1 MTLKINSVAP
11 DFTAQTQM
19 GEIKFHEWL
28 GDSWGV
34 LFSHPKDFTPVCTTE
49 LGALARMK
57 PDFDARN
64 VKVMGLSVDPVSDH
78 EKWLEDITDVCG
90 MKPEYPI
97 VADEKLEVAK
107 LYNMLEGDAGTTSM
121 GRTAV
126 DNETVRTVYIVRPDK
141 RIGLFLTYPM
151 TTGRNFAE
159 ILRAIDSMQRT
170 AKHKIATPADWKP
183 GEDVIIVP
191 KVTNEEAKK
200 IYPDGWET
208 IKPYLRKVPD
218 PQKVKLDTKLL
229 NQQSQHWEKN
239 FSNKPEMFGL
249 EASEPAKKS
258 LKIFQENNINTIIE
272 LGAGLGRDSI
282 YFSINNLS
290 VTSLDYSQSGINIIN
305 KKINK
310 DKLKNIKTKVF
321 DIRQKLPFEDN
332 SIDGC
337 FSHMLYCMALSNQNL
352 FNLNKEICRIL
363 KPDGLN
369 IYTVRNEHD
378 GDYKNGIHR
387 GEDMYENDGFIVHF
401 LTKQK

>member
-1 MTLKINSVAP
+1 
-11 DFTAQTQM
+11 
-19 GEIKFHEWL
+19 
-28 GDSWGV
+28 
-34 LFSHPKDFTPVCTTE
+34 
-49 LGALARMK
+49 
-57 PDFDARN
+57 
-64 VKVMGLSVDPVSDH
+64 
-78 EKWLEDITDVCG
+78 
-90 MKPEYPI
+90 
-97 VADEKLEVAK
+97 
-107 LYNMLEGDAGTTSM
+107 
-121 GRTAV
+121 
-126 DNETVRTVYIVRPDK
+126 
-141 RIGLFLTYPM
+141 
-151 TTGRNFAE
+151 
-159 ILRAIDSMQRT
+159 
-170 AKHKIATPADWKP
+170 
-183 GEDVIIVP
+183 
-191 KVTNEEAKK
+191 
-200 IYPDGWET
+200 
-208 IKPYLRKVPD
+208 
-218 PQKVKLDTKLL
+218 
-229 NQQSQHWEKN
+229 
-239 FSNKPEMFGL
+239 MFGS

-258 LKIFQENNINTIIE
+258 LKIFQDNNINTIIE

-401 LTKQK
+401 FNKTKINQLTDGFKNIKIESFEEGTFPRKLYFVVNKKI

>member
-1 MTLKINSVAP
+1 
-11 DFTAQTQM
+11 
-19 GEIKFHEWL
+19 
-28 GDSWGV
+28 
-34 LFSHPKDFTPVCTTE
+34 
-49 LGALARMK
+49 
-57 PDFDARN
+57 
-64 VKVMGLSVDPVSDH
+64 
-78 EKWLEDITDVCG
+78 
-90 MKPEYPI
+90 
-97 VADEKLEVAK
+97 
-107 LYNMLEGDAGTTSM
+107 
-121 GRTAV
+121 
-126 DNETVRTVYIVRPDK
+126 
-141 RIGLFLTYPM
+141 
-151 TTGRNFAE
+151 
-159 ILRAIDSMQRT
+159 
-170 AKHKIATPADWKP
+170 
-183 GEDVIIVP
+183 
-191 KVTNEEAKK
+191 
-200 IYPDGWET
+200 
-208 IKPYLRKVPD
+208 
-218 PQKVKLDTKLL
+218 
-229 NQQSQHWEKN
+229 
-239 FSNKPEMFGL
+239 MFGL

-290 VTSLDYSQSGINIIN
+290 VTSLDYSKSGINIIN

-401 LTKQK
+401 FNKTKINQLTDGFKNIKIESFEEGTFPRKLYFVVNKKI

>member
-1 MTLKINSVAP
+1 
-11 DFTAQTQM
+11 
-19 GEIKFHEWL
+19 
-28 GDSWGV
+28 
-34 LFSHPKDFTPVCTTE
+34 
-49 LGALARMK
+49 
-57 PDFDARN
+57 
-64 VKVMGLSVDPVSDH
+64 
-78 EKWLEDITDVCG
+78 
-90 MKPEYPI
+90 
-97 VADEKLEVAK
+97 
-107 LYNMLEGDAGTTSM
+107 
-121 GRTAV
+121 
-126 DNETVRTVYIVRPDK
+126 
-141 RIGLFLTYPM
+141 
-151 TTGRNFAE
+151 
-159 ILRAIDSMQRT
+159 
-170 AKHKIATPADWKP
+170 
-183 GEDVIIVP
+183 
-191 KVTNEEAKK
+191 
-200 IYPDGWET
+200 
-208 IKPYLRKVPD
+208 
-218 PQKVKLDTKLL
+218 
-229 NQQSQHWEKN
+229 
-239 FSNKPEMFGL
+239 MFGL

-352 FNLNKEICRIL
+352 FNLNREICRIL

-401 LTKQK
+401 FNKTKINQLTDGFKNLKIESFEEGTFPRKLYFVVNKKI